1 MMDWFATK
9 RLNSAESRLDNIE
22 QWRDW
27 FNWKVKTMSAEL
39 DALKAAVAADA
50 EMDAKFVAAVDAM
63 VLQVKDLSDKLAALA
78 AAPVVDPVEVQAV
91 ADALNAHVA
100 DMATH
105 LPPTA

>member
-1 MMDWFATK
+1 MMDWFSTK
-9 RLNSAESRLDNIE
+9 RLDSAEARLDNIE

-27 FNWKVKTMSAEL
+27 FNWKVKHMSAEL

-63 VLQVKDLSDKLAALA
+63 VVQVKDLSDKLAALA
-78 AAPVVDPVEVQAV
+78 SAPTVDPAEVQAV

-105 LPPTA
+105 LPA